1 MLHVCTLLW
10 DANRH
15 SYDFSRCY
23 DETWVEKLY
32 RGVARNLT
40 IPFRFVCFT
49 EREREFAEPIEQ
61 ERLSTKEPGY
71 GNCIEPFRL
80 GEPMILMGLDTV
92 IVANI
97 GHFAEYCLSAEKVAL
112 PRNPDNLRQSCNAV
126 CLAPKGWQHIANE
139 WRGENDMT
147 WLRRYPTAFIDDMW
161 PGQVLSFK
169 RHVKTAGLG
178 DARIVYFH
186 GQEKPGQIDEPFVT
200 EHWR

>member
-10 DANRH
+10 DANKH

-49 EREREFAEPIEQ
+49 DRDRKFGEPIEQ
-61 ERLSTKEPGY
+61 ERLKSNEPGY

-92 IVANI
+92 VIANI
-97 GHFAEYCLSAEKVAL
+97 GHFAEYCLSAKMMAL
-112 PRNPDNLRQSCNAV
+112 PRNPDNPKQSCNGV
-126 CLAPKGWQHIANE
+126 CLVPEGHQHIALE
-139 WRGENDMT
+139 WKGENDMQ
-147 WLRRYPTAFIDDMW
+147 WMRRYANAFIDDMW
-161 PGQVLSFK
+161 PGHVVSYK
-169 RHVKTAGLG
+169 RHVKKSGLG

-186 GQEKPGQIDEPFVT
+186 GQEKPHEIDEPFVK